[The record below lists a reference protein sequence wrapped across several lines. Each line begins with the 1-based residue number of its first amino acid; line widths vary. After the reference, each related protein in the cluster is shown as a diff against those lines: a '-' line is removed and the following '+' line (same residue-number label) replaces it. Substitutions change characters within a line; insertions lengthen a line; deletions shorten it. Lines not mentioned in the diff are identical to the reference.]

1 MGYEG
6 ETSGFGIGFPFDRE
20 RKHTERKDRG
30 GGRPKGR
37 NFGKGNAD
45 DTLLK

>member
-20 RKHTERKDRG
+20 RKHTECKG
-30 GGRPKGR
+30 GAGGAKGR